1 MWSELVCNVFFNGYA
16 YLEVC
21 QKHIYKEYERF
32 LVPSELCLL
41 GEVQISQYCIYH
53 IFWPG
58 HHYD

>member
-41 GEVQISQYCIYH
+41 GEVQISQY
-53 IFWPG
+53 G
-58 HHYD
+58 LQA